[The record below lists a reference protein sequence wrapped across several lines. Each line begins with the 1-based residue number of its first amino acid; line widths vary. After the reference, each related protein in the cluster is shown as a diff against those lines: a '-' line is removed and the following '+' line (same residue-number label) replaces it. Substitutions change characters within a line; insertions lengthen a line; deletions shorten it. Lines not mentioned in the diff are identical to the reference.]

1 MSPEYAKSF
10 TGWAQALTTGLPGY
24 PPTLL
29 FLRNSLLSDIGFS
42 VLLILAYNTEAVL
55 RSFSRIPWTRRVNVP
70 A

>member
-1 MSPEYAKSF
+1 
-10 TGWAQALTTGLPGY
+10 
-24 PPTLL
+24 
-29 FLRNSLLSDIGFS
+29 LSDIGFS